1 MQRVLVICGAGASST
16 FLVHWMR
23 RIVSNR
29 DLDLTVA
36 AGSLAEVP
44 RRLADTDV
52 VLVGHHLAQA
62 FPDIVSHAVDAGVR
76 AELLPP
82 VTFDRDGADR
92 AVSLALG
99 GAVATLDAP
108 RETGAVPVTESEKIH
123 G

>member
-23 RIVSNR
+23 RLAAER
-29 DLDLTVA
+29 ELEFTVL
-36 AGSLAEVP
+36 AGSISELP

-62 FPDIVSHAVDAGVR
+62 FPDILTLAAGARVR
-76 AELLPP
+76 AQLLPA
-82 VTFDRDGADR
+82 VTFDRDGADV
-92 AVSLALG
+92 AISAALG
-99 GAVATLDAP
+99 SAIRFDEPTHAP
-108 RETGAVPVTESEKIH
+108 DPAMESEKIH